1 VRWVWSTLWSS
12 QDFGPLPNRVKTAGF
27 RLRGRQKRPAPRR
40 SSYGRRAYEQTDV
53 LVGRS
58 SVSKLLTPLAVDDRL
73 PWKLDRE
80 GQPLWLVVVEL
91 LSPTSYLVQYPDG
104 KTEILVDSE

>member
-1 VRWVWSTLWSS
+1 MV
-12 QDFGPLPNRVKTAGF
+12 DGPI
-27 RLRGRQKRPAPRR
+27 
-40 SSYGRRAYEQTDV
+40 EQTKF

-58 SVSKLLTPLAVDDRL
+58 NVSKLVAPLAVGDRL

-80 GQPLWLVVVEL
+80 GQPLWLVVVEV